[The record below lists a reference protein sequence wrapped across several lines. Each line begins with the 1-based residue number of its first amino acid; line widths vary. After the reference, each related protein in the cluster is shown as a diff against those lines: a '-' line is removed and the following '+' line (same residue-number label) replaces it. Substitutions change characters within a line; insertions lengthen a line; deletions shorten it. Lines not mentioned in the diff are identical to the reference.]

1 MKRRN
6 SQTLAEVLPHVL
18 KVQHLDVRLNEVRLI
33 KLWPEV
39 VGKNL
44 ADQTE
49 NLYVKNGVLH
59 LHVRSAI
66 VRNELMLIRQS
77 LVEKLNEAVGAPTVH
92 DIVLR

>member
-6 SQTLAEVLPHVL
+6 SQSLGEVLQQVL
-18 KVQHLDVRLNEVRLI
+18 KTQHLDVRLNEVRLI
-33 KLWPEV
+33 RLWPEV
-39 VGKNL
+39 VGKSL

-49 NLYVKNGVLH
+49 KLYIKNGVLY

-66 VRNELMLIRQS
+66 VRNELMMIRQP
-77 LVEKLNEAVGAPTVH
+77 LVEKLNEAVGAQTVH

>member
-39 VGKNL
+39 VGKSL

-49 NLYVKNGVLH
+49 NL
-59 LHVRSAI
+59 
-66 VRNELMLIRQS
+66 
-77 LVEKLNEAVGAPTVH
+77 
-92 DIVLR
+92 

>member
-6 SQTLAEVLPHVL
+6 SQTLAEVLQQVL
-18 KVQHLDVRLNEVRLI
+18 KTQHLDARLNEVRLI

-39 VGKNL
+39 VGKSL
-44 ADQTE
+44 AAQTE
-49 NLYVKNGVLH
+49 NLYIKNGVLH

-77 LVEKLNEAVGAPTVH
+77 LVEKLNQAVGAQTVH